1 MHATAPH
8 VRLSR
13 NRKPRRGRGLLDLDY
28 LENKTIIIVDA
39 VNSWNSL
46 FIDDGFSTFEDLLD
60 QIYENLVTKLKFVPD
75 YSCPW
80 NNMLQI
86 CFFLHEVYKN
96 IDSATKI
103 LKKKKE
109 EKKCLPAYLNYS
121 ELATGNIVFFFF
133 ALVSCFPAPSLS
145 ASPASS
151 LKIMAGSLSNFAQSF
166 SVILAAKFIHDFEIF

>member
-1 MHATAPH
+1 MQQH
-8 VRLSR
+8 RMYDSR
-13 NRKPRRGRGLLDLDY
+13 VIENRGGAVDYY

-39 VNSWNSL
+39 VNSWNSF

-103 LKKKKE
+103 
-109 EKKCLPAYLNYS
+109 
-121 ELATGNIVFFFF
+121 
-133 ALVSCFPAPSLS
+133 
-145 ASPASS
+145 
-151 LKIMAGSLSNFAQSF
+151 
-166 SVILAAKFIHDFEIF
+166 